1 MTPPE
6 VTLLRQ
12 RGMRILV
19 AASWAVT
26 LFIVIATAI
35 YAEGKALPVLV
46 MGAAA
51 NILPTWM
58 VERGRTDSAAR
69 ITVSTLAAILP
80 ALGVYAL
87 SGHSWQMDAHMYFF
101 VALAALTIL
110 CDWRAIIVASAL
122 IALHH
127 LVLQFIM
134 PAWVF
139 YDGSGLGRVVFHAA
153 AVVMQAAMLIYLIHM
168 LRSLMQ
174 RQADARLESERVA
187 EVAEARR
194 GAAEDAM
201 TAAAEASRREA
212 EDRKR
217 QAEAERAAAAR
228 QQMQKLTLDFQANVA
243 GVVRAVGDAAA
254 ELDNLGH
261 ALLDMARRG
270 SREST
275 DTASRATQAS
285 ASADVLAAR
294 LHDMAASITAIA
306 ASADQQAR
314 RSDDASSI
322 SAAGRDAVRIL
333 TEQSHSI
340 TGFADSIHNIAAH
353 TNLLALNATIE
364 AAHAGDVGRGFAV
377 VAHEVKALAGQAATA
392 TEEIRQLAGSVDSG
406 ADIAQDALTQISE
419 MVADLATAAN
429 AIRSAVEMQRETAA
443 AIELSARDTALGV
456 EAMAGRVVEIAS
468 IASETETLSD
478 RVAGAARSLSAT
490 ARRLDDAT
498 RQFVTG
504 ISAA

>member
-19 AASWAVT
+19 AASWVVT
-26 LFIVIATAI
+26 LFIAIAAAI
-35 YAEGKALPVLV
+35 STDNRALPVLAL
-46 MGAAA
+46 GTLA
-51 NILPTWM
+51 NLLPTWM
-58 VERGRTDSAAR
+58 AARGRTDGAAR
-69 ITVSTLAAILP
+69 ITVSTLAALVP

-87 SGHSWQMDAHMYFF
+87 SGHGWQMDAHMYFF

-110 CDWRAIIVASAL
+110 CDWRAIIVAATL
-122 IALHH
+122 IAVHH
-127 LVLQFIM
+127 LVLQFVA

-139 YDGSGLGRVVFHAA
+139 YDGSGLGRVIFHAV
-153 AVVMQAAMLIYLIHM
+153 AVVMQAAMLICLIHM
-168 LRSLMQ
+168 LRTLMQ
-174 RQADARLESERVA
+174 RQADARLASERVA
-187 EVAEARR
+187 EDAEARR
-194 GAAEDAM
+194 GAAETAM
-201 TAAAEASRREA
+201 TAAAEAAKRDA
-212 EDRKR
+212 DQRKR
-217 QAEAERAAAAR
+217 HAEAERTATAR
-228 QQMQKLTLDFQANVA
+228 QQVQKLTLAFQDNVA

-254 ELDNLGH
+254 ELDSLGH

-270 SREST
+270 TREST

-285 ASADVLAAR
+285 ASADVLAAS
-294 LHDMAASITAIA
+294 LHEMATSITAIA
-306 ASADQQAR
+306 ASAEQQAR
-314 RSDDASSI
+314 RSDDANVI
-322 SAAGRDAVRIL
+322 SAAGCDAVRIL
-333 TEQSHSI
+333 TRQSHSI
-340 TGFADSIHNIAAH
+340 TGFAESIQGIAAH

-364 AAHAGDVGRGFAV
+364 AARAGDVGRGFAV
-377 VAHEVKALAGQAATA
+377 VATEVKLLAGQAASA

-406 ADIAQDALTQISE
+406 AGVAQGALTEISA

-429 AIRSAVEMQRETAA
+429 AIRSAVETQRQATA

-456 EAMAGRVVEIAS
+456 EAMAGRVTEIAS

-504 ISAA
+504 IAAA

>member
-6 VTLLRQ
+6 VTLLRL

-19 AASWAVT
+19 GTSWAVT
-26 LFIVIATAI
+26 LFMVIAAAI
-35 YAEGKALPVLV
+35 FAENKALPLLILST
-46 MGAAA
+46 AA
-51 NILPTWM
+51 NLLPTWM

-69 ITVSTLAAILP
+69 ITVSTLAAIQP

-87 SGHSWQMDAHMYFF
+87 SGQPWQMDAHMYFF

-122 IALHH
+122 IAIHH
-127 LVLQFIM
+127 LVVQFVA

-139 YDGSGLGRVVFHAA
+139 YDGSGLGRVVFHGV
-153 AVVMQAAMLIYLIHM
+153 AVACQAAMLIYLIH
-168 LRSLMQ
+168 LLQGLMQ
-174 RQADARLESERVA
+174 RQADARLASERVA
-187 EVAEARR
+187 EAAEARR

-201 TAAAEASRREA
+201 TAAAEAARRDA
-212 EDRKR
+212 EERKH
-217 QAEAERAAAAR
+217 QAEIERATAAR
-228 QQMQKLTLDFQANVA
+228 EQMQKLALAFQDNVA
-243 GVVRAVGDAAA
+243 GVVQAVGDAAV
-254 ELDNLGH
+254 ELDSLGH

-270 SREST
+270 SRETT

-285 ASADVLAAR
+285 ASADVLAAK

-314 RSDDASSI
+314 RSDDANSI

-340 TGFADSIHNIAAH
+340 TEFAESIHNIAAH

-364 AAHAGDVGRGFAV
+364 AARAGDVGRGFAV
-377 VAHEVKALAGQAATA
+377 VANEVKTLAGQAATA
-392 TEEIRQLAGSVDSG
+392 TDEIRQLAGSVDSG
-406 ADIAQDALTQISE
+406 ADIAQDALTQISA

-429 AIRSAVEMQRETAA
+429 AIRTAVETQRETAA

-456 EAMAGRVVEIAS
+456 EAMADRVVEIAS

-478 RVAGAARSLSAT
+478 RVAGAARSLSET

-504 ISAA
+504 IRAA

>member
-6 VTLLRQ
+6 VTLLRL
-12 RGMRILV
+12 RGVRILV
-19 AASWAVT
+19 ASSWAIT
-26 LFIVIATAI
+26 LFIALAAAI
-35 YAEGKALPVLV
+35 FAEDKAFPVLV
-46 MGAAA
+46 MGATA
-51 NILPTWM
+51 NLVPTWM
-58 VERGRTDSAAR
+58 ALHNRTDRAAR
-69 ITVSTLAAILP
+69 ITIGTLAAILP
-80 ALGVYAL
+80 SLGVYAL
-87 SGHSWQMDAHMYFF
+87 SGYSWQMDAHMYFF

-110 CDWRAIIVASAL
+110 CDWSVIIVASAL

-127 LVLQFIM
+127 LILQFIA

-139 YDGSGLGRVVFHAA
+139 YDGSGLGRVFFHAA
-153 AVVMQAAMLIYLIHM
+153 AVVMQAAMLIFLIHV
-168 LRSLMQ
+168 LRGLMQ
-174 RQADARLESERVA
+174 RQADARLASERVA
-187 EVAEARR
+187 EDAEARR

-201 TAAAEASRREA
+201 TAAAETARRDA
-212 EDRKR
+212 EERRR
-217 QAEAERAAAAR
+217 QAEIERAAAAR
-228 QQMQKLTLDFQANVA
+228 AQMQRLTLDFQDNVS
-243 GVVRAVGDAAA
+243 GVVQAVGDAAA

-285 ASADVLAAR
+285 ASADTLAAR

-314 RSDDASSI
+314 RSDDANSI

-377 VAHEVKALAGQAATA
+377 VAHEVKMLAGQAATA
-392 TEEIRQLAGSVDSG
+392 TDEIRQLAGSVDSG
-406 ADIAQDALTQISE
+406 ADVAQDALTQISA

-429 AIRSAVEMQRETAA
+429 AIRTAVETQRLTAA

-456 EAMAGRVVEIAS
+456 EAMADRVGEIAS

-498 RQFVTG
+498 KQFVTG
-504 ISAA
+504 IAAA

>member
-19 AASWAVT
+19 ATSWAVT
-26 LFIVIATAI
+26 LFIAIAAAI
-35 YAEGKALPVLV
+35 LTDGKALLVLAL
-46 MGAAA
+46 GSAA
-51 NILPTWM
+51 NLLPTWM
-58 VERGRTDSAAR
+58 AAQRRTDSMAR
-69 ITVSTLAAILP
+69 ITVSTLAAIVP

-87 SGHSWQMDAHMYFF
+87 SGQSWQMDAHMYFF

-110 CDWRAIIVASAL
+110 CDWRAIIAASAL
-122 IALHH
+122 IAVHH
-127 LVLQFIM
+127 LVLQFLA

-139 YDGSGLGRVVFHAA
+139 YDGSGLGRVIFHAI

-168 LRSLMQ
+168 LRGLMQ
-174 RQADARLESERVA
+174 RQAEARLASERVA
-187 EVAEARR
+187 EAAEARR

-201 TAAAEASRREA
+201 TAAAEAARRDAETRKREA
-212 EDRKR
+212 EI
-217 QAEAERAAAAR
+217 ERATAAR
-228 QQMQKLTLDFQANVA
+228 EQMHRLTLAFQDNVA

-285 ASADVLAAR
+285 ASADILAAR

-340 TGFADSIHNIAAH
+340 TGFADSIHSIAAH

-377 VAHEVKALAGQAATA
+377 VAHEVKILAGQAATA
-392 TEEIRQLAGSVDSG
+392 TDEIRQLAGSVDSG
-406 ADIAQDALTQISE
+406 ADVAREALTEISA

-429 AIRSAVEMQRETAA
+429 AIRSAVESQRQTAA

-456 EAMAGRVVEIAS
+456 EAMADRVVEIAS

-478 RVAGAARSLSAT
+478 RVAGAARSLSET

-504 ISAA
+504 IAAA

>member
-19 AASWAVT
+19 ATSWVTT
-26 LFIVIATAI
+26 LFIAIAATI
-35 YAEGKALPVLV
+35 FTDGKAVPVLAL
-46 MGAAA
+46 GTLA
-51 NILPTWM
+51 NLLPTWM
-58 VERGRTDSAAR
+58 AARGRTDGAAR
-69 ITVSTLAAILP
+69 ITVSTLAAIVP

-110 CDWRAIIVASAL
+110 CDWRAIIVPSAL
-122 IALHH
+122 IAVHH
-127 LVLQFIM
+127 LVLQFIA

-168 LRSLMQ
+168 LRGLMQ
-174 RQADARLESERVA
+174 RQAEARLASERVA
-187 EVAEARR
+187 EDAEARR

-201 TAAAEASRREA
+201 TAAAEAARRDA
-212 EDRKR
+212 EERKR
-217 QAEAERAAAAR
+217 QAETERAAAAR
-228 QQMQKLTLDFQANVA
+228 QQMQKLTLAFQDNVA

-254 ELDNLGH
+254 ELDSLGH

-285 ASADVLAAR
+285 ASADVLAAS
-294 LHDMAASITAIA
+294 LHEMAASITAIA

-314 RSDDASSI
+314 RSDDANTI

-340 TGFADSIHNIAAH
+340 SGFAESIHGIAAH

-377 VAHEVKALAGQAATA
+377 VATEVKQLAGQAATA

-406 ADIAQDALTQISE
+406 AGVAQDALTEISA

-429 AIRSAVEMQRETAA
+429 AIRGAVETQRQAAA
-443 AIELSARDTALGV
+443 AIELSARNTALGV
-456 EAMAGRVVEIAS
+456 EAMAGRVTEIAS

-478 RVAGAARSLSAT
+478 RVAGAARTLSAT

-504 ISAA
+504 IAAA

>member
-19 AASWAVT
+19 ATSWAAT
-26 LFIVIATAI
+26 LFIVIASAV
-35 YAEGKALPVLV
+35 YAESKALPVL
-46 MGAAA
+46 MLGALA
-51 NILPTWM
+51 NLLPTWM
-58 VERGRTDSAAR
+58 VERKRTDSAAR
-69 ITVSTLAAILP
+69 ITVSTLAAIIP

-87 SGHSWQMDAHMYFF
+87 SGKSWQMDAHMYFF

-110 CDWRAIIVASAL
+110 CDWRAIIAASAL
-122 IALHH
+122 IAIHH
-127 LVLQFIM
+127 LVLQFLA

-139 YDGSGLGRVVFHAA
+139 YDGSGLGRVIFHAV

-168 LRSLMQ
+168 LQGLMQ
-174 RQADARLESERVA
+174 RQADARLASERVA
-187 EVAEARR
+187 EDAEARR

-201 TAAAEASRREA
+201 TAAAEAAHRDRE
-212 EDRKR
+212 ERKH
-217 QAEAERAAAAR
+217 QAEAERNAAAR
-228 QQMQKLTLDFQANVA
+228 QQMQKLTLAFQGNVA

-254 ELDNLGH
+254 ELDSLGH

-275 DTASRATQAS
+275 DTATRATQAS
-285 ASADVLAAR
+285 ASADVLAAS
-294 LHDMAASITAIA
+294 LHEMAASITAIA

-314 RSDDASSI
+314 RSDDANTI
-322 SAAGRDAVRIL
+322 SAAGRDAVRVL

-340 TGFADSIHNIAAH
+340 TGFAESIHGIAAH

-364 AAHAGDVGRGFAV
+364 AARAGDVGRGFAV
-377 VAHEVKALAGQAATA
+377 VATEVKLLAGQAASA
-392 TEEIRQLAGSVDSG
+392 TDEIRQLAGSVDSG
-406 ADIAQDALTQISE
+406 AGIAQDALTEISA

-429 AIRSAVEMQRETAA
+429 AIRSAVETQRQTAA
-443 AIELSARDTALGV
+443 AIEVSARDTALGV
-456 EAMAGRVVEIAS
+456 EAMAGRVTEIAS

-504 ISAA
+504 IAAT

>member
-6 VTLLRQ
+6 VTLLRH

-26 LFIVIATAI
+26 LFIAIAAAI
-35 YAEGKALPVLV
+35 FTDNKALPVLAL
-46 MGAAA
+46 GTAA
-51 NILPTWM
+51 NLLPTWM
-58 VERGRTDSAAR
+58 VVRGRTDGTAR
-69 ITVSTLAAILP
+69 ITVSTLAAIQP

-87 SGHSWQMDAHMYFF
+87 SGDGWQMDAHMYFF

-110 CDWRAIIVASAL
+110 CDWRAIIVASTL
-122 IALHH
+122 IAAHH
-127 LVLQFIM
+127 LVLQFIA

-139 YDGSGLGRVVFHAA
+139 YDGSGLGRVIFHAV
-153 AVVMQAAMLIYLIHM
+153 AVVMQAAMLIYLIHV
-168 LRSLMQ
+168 LRGLMQ
-174 RQADARLESERVA
+174 RQADARLASERIA
-187 EVAEARR
+187 EDAEARR

-201 TAAAEASRREA
+201 TAAAEASRRDA
-212 EDRKR
+212 EERKR
-217 QAEAERAAAAR
+217 QAEIERAAAAR
-228 QQMQKLTLDFQANVA
+228 EQMHKLTLAFQDNVA
-243 GVVRAVGDAAA
+243 GVVQAVGDAAA

-275 DTASRATQAS
+275 DTANRATQAS

-314 RSDDASSI
+314 RSDDANSI

-340 TGFADSIHNIAAH
+340 SEFAESIHNIAAH

-377 VAHEVKALAGQAATA
+377 VAHEVKLLAGQAATA
-392 TEEIRQLAGSVDSG
+392 TGDIRQLAGSVDSG
-406 ADIAQDALTQISE
+406 AGIAQGALTEISA

-429 AIRSAVEMQRETAA
+429 AIRGAVETQRQTAA

-456 EAMAGRVVEIAS
+456 EAMAERVGEIAS
-468 IASETETLSD
+468 IASETESLSD

-504 ISAA
+504 IAAA

>member
-46 MGAAA
+46 MGTAA

-174 RQADARLESERVA
+174 RQADARLASERVA
-187 EVAEARR
+187 EAAEARR

-201 TAAAEASRREA
+201 TAAAEAARRDA

-228 QQMQKLTLDFQANVA
+228 QQMQKLTLDFQDNVA
-243 GVVRAVGDAAA
+243 GVVGAVGDAAA

-333 TEQSHSI
+333 TQQSHSI
-340 TGFADSIHNIAAH
+340 TGFADSIHNIASH

-429 AIRSAVEMQRETAA
+429 AIRSAVEMQRQTAA

>member
-6 VTLLRQ
+6 VTLLRL
-12 RGMRILV
+12 RGVRILV
-19 AASWAVT
+19 ASSWAIT
-26 LFIVIATAI
+26 LFIALAATIVAD
-35 YAEGKALPVLV
+35 AKALPVLV
-46 MGAAA
+46 MGVAA
-51 NILPTWM
+51 NVLPTWM
-58 VERGRTDSAAR
+58 ALHGRTDGAAR
-69 ITVSTLAAILP
+69 VTISTLAAILP
-80 ALGVYAL
+80 ALGVYVL
-87 SGHSWQMDAHMYFF
+87 TGYSWQMDAHMYFF

-110 CDWRAIIVASAL
+110 CDWRAIIVASTL
-122 IALHH
+122 IAAHH
-127 LVLQFIM
+127 LVLEFIA

-139 YDGSGLGRVVFHAA
+139 YDGSGIGRVVFHAV
-153 AVVMQAAMLIYLIHM
+153 AVVMQAAMLIFIIQM
-168 LRSLMQ
+168 LRGLMQ
-174 RQADARLESERVA
+174 RQADARLASERVA
-187 EVAEARR
+187 EDAEARR
-194 GAAEDAM
+194 GAAENAM
-201 TAAAEASRREA
+201 TVAAEAARREA
-212 EDRKR
+212 EERKR
-217 QAEAERAAAAR
+217 QAEIERAAAAR
-228 QQMQKLTLDFQANVA
+228 EQMRRLTLDFQDNVA

-285 ASADVLAAR
+285 ASADTLAAR

-314 RSDDASSI
+314 RSDDANSI

-377 VAHEVKALAGQAATA
+377 VAHEVKMLAGQAATA
-392 TEEIRQLAGSVDSG
+392 TDEIRQLAGSVDSG
-406 ADIAQDALTQISE
+406 ADVAQDALTQISA

-429 AIRSAVEMQRETAA
+429 AIRGAVETQRQTAA

-456 EAMAGRVVEIAS
+456 EAMADRVVEIAA

-498 RQFVTG
+498 KQFVTG
-504 ISAA
+504 IAAA